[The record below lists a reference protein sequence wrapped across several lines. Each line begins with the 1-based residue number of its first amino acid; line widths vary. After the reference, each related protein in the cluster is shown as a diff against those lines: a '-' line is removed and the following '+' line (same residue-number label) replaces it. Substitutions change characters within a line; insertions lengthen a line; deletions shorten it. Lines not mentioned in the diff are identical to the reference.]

1 MFVVQPFKSL
11 IPCFHPLN
19 RYPAKM
25 SGQILQE
32 QAESW
37 KSCIRVAYLPIA
49 VYTMNLKDKLLGF
62 HHCPWALAVA
72 TRKSASNFKT
82 RNKAALDT
90 WEHVDYGVGQCPTW
104 AMKP

>member
-1 MFVVQPFKSL
+1 
-11 IPCFHPLN
+11 
-19 RYPAKM
+19 
-25 SGQILQE
+25 
-32 QAESW
+32 
-37 KSCIRVAYLPIA
+37 
-49 VYTMNLKDKLLGF
+49 MNLKDKLLGF

-104 AMKP
+104 AMSNLGYEAIALSLGGYSSEQAPRLKF

>member
-1 MFVVQPFKSL
+1 
-11 IPCFHPLN
+11 
-19 RYPAKM
+19 M

-62 HHCPWALAVA
+62 HHCLWALAIA
-72 TRKSASNFKT
+72 TKKSASNFKT
-82 RNKAALDT
+82 CKQSSFRYLGLGT
-90 WEHVDYGVGQCPTW
+90 WEHVDYGVGQGPTW
-104 AMKP
+104 ALKPWHFF